1 MNPICLVS
9 LLKKNLPKKLERIG
23 KYHIFAPL
31 FAKHLGLTGFDSKL
45 RWYVSTRSDG
55 CKLLNTFGQKINWQ
69 Q

>member
-1 MNPICLVS
+1 M
-9 LLKKNLPKKLERIG
+9 LKKHQKSWMVLENSINLHRFSQAIM
-23 KYHIFAPL
+23 
-31 FAKHLGLTGFDSKL
+31 GLTGFDSKL